1 MSIAGDLI
9 RGHTEAIIL
18 SQLLSGDSYG
28 YEIGKTVLALSGGAL
43 ELKEAT
49 LYTAFHRLEEAGLI
63 ASYWGGSASGA
74 RRRYYSITQ
83 EGRAAYDRLLSEW
96 RETRAILDQL
106 LEPTT

>member
-18 SQLLSGDSYG
+18 SQLLSGNSYG